1 MRTEVARTDGEPV
14 RCRLLASRDELDA
27 AGRVIA
33 AVWGEQATALVS
45 PELLRAYTH
54 FGNPVLGAYEGE
66 SLSGVSIAFLAP
78 RGEIHLHSHATGVLP
93 SRQHAGVGFA
103 LKRAQREWC
112 LANGIAVVTWT
123 FDPMLSRN
131 AYFNLRKL
139 GATAVEFLR
148 DFYGDMADELN
159 RGERSDRLQVRWSTK
174 AARVD
179 RALEG
184 QPIPIAD
191 GDVDHWIGIPHDY
204 VELRQ
209 RDPSAAQ
216 RARDDTADRL
226 ERAFAAGLVVAD
238 FDPARGYA
246 LVPRSSPPV

>member
-1 MRTEVARTDGEPV
+1 MRTDATTTGGDPV
-14 RCRLLASRDELDA
+14 RCRLLVERDELDA
-27 AGRVIA
+27 AGRVIT

-45 PELLRAYTH
+45 PELLRAYAH
-54 FGNPVLGAYEGE
+54 FGNPVIGAYEGE
-66 SLSGVSIAFLAP
+66 SLVGVSIAFLAP

-93 SRQHAGVGFA
+93 SRQHSGVGFA

-112 LANGIAVVTWT
+112 LANGITIVSWT

-131 AYFNLRKL
+131 AFFNLRKL
-139 GATAVEFLR
+139 GAMAVEFLR

-159 RGERSDRLQVRWSTK
+159 RGERSDRLQVRWNTK
-174 AARVD
+174 AARV
-179 RALEG
+179 AGAIGG
-184 QPIPIAD
+184 QTVAVAD
-191 GDVDHWIGIPHDY
+191 DDVDNWIAIPRDY

-216 RARDDTADRL
+216 RARDDTADQL

-246 LVPRSSPPV
+246 LVPRSAPPA